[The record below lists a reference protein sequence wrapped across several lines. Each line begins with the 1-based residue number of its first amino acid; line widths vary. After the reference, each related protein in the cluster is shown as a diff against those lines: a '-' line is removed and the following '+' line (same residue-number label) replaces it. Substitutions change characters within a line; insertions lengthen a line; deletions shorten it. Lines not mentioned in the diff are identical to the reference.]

1 MRIAVFTS
9 NQPRHLALIRDLSEV
24 ADEVFAVQEC
34 NTVFPGKIND
44 FFPKSAV
51 MQEYFSRVMAAEARI
66 FGRIEFLPAN
76 VRTMSIKA
84 GDLNLLGIET
94 FAEALQSDFF
104 VVFGASFIK
113 GPLAERLISSGAVN
127 IHMGV
132 SPYFRGSSCNFWA
145 LHDGHAKLVGATI
158 HKLSKGLDSG
168 PVLFHALPAAR
179 PYDPFDLGMVAVN
192 AAHMGLVS
200 AIRRGDLLTMPAL
213 EQDKTR
219 EIRYSRADAFT
230 DEVARQ
236 YLAHLPTP
244 DQIGDRLAKRDPKML
259 FNPFFA

>member
-34 NTVFPGKIND
+34 NTVFPGHIDD
-44 FFPKSAV
+44 FFPKSSV
-51 MQEYFSRVMAAEARI
+51 MQDYFARVMAAEARI
-66 FGRIEFLPAN
+66 FGKIEFLPAN
-76 VRTMSIKA
+76 VRTLSIKT

-94 FAEALQSDFF
+94 FTDALQSDFF

-113 GPLAERLISSGAVN
+113 GQLAERLIAGGAIN

-145 LHDGHAKLVGATI
+145 VHDGHAGLVGATI

-168 PVLFHALPAAR
+168 PMLFHALPAAR
-179 PYDPFDLGMVAVN
+179 PYDPFDLGMVAVS
-192 AAHMGLVS
+192 AAHKGLVS
-200 AIRRGDLLTMPAL
+200 TIRRGELLTMPTL

-219 EIRYSRADAFT
+219 QIRYSRADAFT
-230 DEVARQ
+230 DEVAGR
-236 YLAHLPTP
+236 YLENLPTP
-244 DQIGDRLAKRDPKML
+244 EQIGAVLTSRDSKML
-259 FNPFFA
+259 FNPFFI